1 MFFISLYGAA
11 QNSLRYRHTLHLRP
25 HIFIKDTL
33 MMYSRQPLTV
43 QAIRGSPYF
52 IALAA
57 AGLLAL
63 AGCATPPVPPTQALQ
78 AAESAISNAEQARV
92 ADYASAELTTARQKL
107 AQANTAVRNNQMV
120 QGEYLAV
127 ESRTHAE
134 VALARAEEL
143 KAKAVNDD
151 MQKSIDTLK
160 QEMQRAT
167 GARQ

>member
-1 MFFISLYGAA
+1 MP
-11 QNSLRYRHTLHLRP
+11 RHPPSARV
-25 HIFIKDTL
+25 K
-33 MMYSRQPLTV
+33 
-43 QAIRGSPYF
+43 RGSLLS
-52 IALAA
+52 IALVA

-63 AGCATPPVPPTQALQ
+63 PGCATSPLPPTQALQ

-92 ADYASAELTTARQKL
+92 ADYASAELNTAREKL
-107 AQANTAVRNNQMV
+107 ALANTAVRDEQMV
-120 QGEYLAV
+120 EAEYLAI

-151 MQKSIDTLK
+151 MQQSIDTLK

>member
-1 MFFISLYGAA
+1 MT
-11 QNSLRYRHTLHLRP
+11 QLR
-25 HIFIKDTL
+25 
-33 MMYSRQPLTV
+33 QALTV
-43 QAIRGSPYF
+43 QTIRGSRYF

-57 AGLLAL
+57 AGLLVL
-63 AGCATPPVPPTQALQ
+63 AGCASPPQPPTQALQ

-107 AQANTAVRNNQMV
+107 ALANTAVRNNQMV
-120 QGEYLAV
+120 QAEYLAV

-134 VALARAEEL
+134 LALARAEEL

-167 GARQ
+167 GARP

>member
-1 MFFISLYGAA
+1 MPRQLRSL
-11 QNSLRYRHTLHLRP
+11 
-25 HIFIKDTL
+25 
-33 MMYSRQPLTV
+33 
-43 QAIRGSPYF
+43 QAIRGLPVF
-52 IALAA
+52 VALAA

-63 AGCATPPVPPTQALQ
+63 AGCAAPPVPPTEALQ

-92 ADYASAELTTARQKL
+92 ADYASAELTMARQKL
-107 AQANTAVRNNQMV
+107 ALANTAARNNEMV
-120 QGEYLAV
+120 RAEYLAI

-151 MQKSIDTLK
+151 MKKSIDTLK

-167 GARQ
+167 GGRQ

>member
-1 MFFISLYGAA
+1 MT
-11 QNSLRYRHTLHLRP
+11 Q
-25 HIFIKDTL
+25 
-33 MMYSRQPLTV
+33 SRQPHTV
-43 QAIRGSPYF
+43 QAIRGSPYI

-57 AGLLAL
+57 AGILVL
-63 AGCATPPVPPTQALQ
+63 AGCATPPEPPTQELQ

-92 ADYASAELTTARQKL
+92 ADYASAELTMARQKL
-107 AQANTAVRNNQMV
+107 ALANTAVRNNKMV
-120 QGEYLAV
+120 EAEYLAV
-127 ESRTHAE
+127 ESQTHAE

>member
-1 MFFISLYGAA
+1 ML
-11 QNSLRYRHTLHLRP
+11 
-25 HIFIKDTL
+25 
-33 MMYSRQPLTV
+33 RQPHSL
-43 QAIRGSPYF
+43 QAIRGLPAL

-57 AGLLAL
+57 AGFLAL
-63 AGCATPPVPPTQALQ
+63 AGCATPPVPPTEELQ

-107 AQANTAVRNNQMV
+107 ALANTAARNNQMV
-120 QGEYLAV
+120 QAEYLAI

-160 QEMQRAT
+160 EEMKRAT

>member
-1 MFFISLYGAA
+1 MLRLPLSL
-11 QNSLRYRHTLHLRP
+11 
-25 HIFIKDTL
+25 
-33 MMYSRQPLTV
+33 
-43 QAIRGSPYF
+43 QAFRGLPVF
-52 IALAA
+52 IALVA
-57 AGLLAL
+57 AGFLAL
-63 AGCATPPVPPTQALQ
+63 AGCATPPVPPTEALQ

-107 AQANTAVRNNQMV
+107 ALANTAARNNEMV
-120 QGEYLAV
+120 KAEYLAI

-160 QEMQRAT
+160 EEMKRAT

>member
-1 MFFISLYGAA
+1 MT
-11 QNSLRYRHTLHLRP
+11 Q
-25 HIFIKDTL
+25 
-33 MMYSRQPLTV
+33 SRQPLTV
-43 QAIRGSPYF
+43 QAIRGSPYI

-57 AGLLAL
+57 AGILVL
-63 AGCATPPVPPTQALQ
+63 AGCATPPEPPTQELQ

-92 ADYASAELTTARQKL
+92 ADYASAELTMARQKL
-107 AQANTAVRNNQMV
+107 ALANTAVRNNKMV
-120 QGEYLAV
+120 EAEYLAV
-127 ESRTHAE
+127 ESQTHAE